1 MSLVAL
7 TDVVKTFDG
16 VRAVDGVSFDID
28 RGEVVGFLGPNGAGK
43 TTTMRLL
50 TQYLESDSGSI
61 VIDGRSI
68 EDHPAE
74 FRRRIGYL
82 PETNPLYRDMLAGEY
97 ISFMG
102 RLRGMSTDEIR
113 RRTDDVVDQ
122 TGIEAVYYR
131 PIDQLSKG
139 YRQRVGLAQAI
150 LSEPEILVLDEPT
163 EGLDPNQRVEIRSL
177 ITHLGQDRTVLLS
190 THVMQEVRRTC
201 SRVVIINRGRIVAD
215 GEVDEL
221 VEAARGGSK
230 VSVEIE
236 ADAAETRSALEGL
249 DLVRSVD
256 SDDSGR
262 PPRHRFTVH
271 ADGDPRRDI
280 FELAAARGWSLW
292 DLHLERASLEDL
304 FRELTIEPLAG
315 SLDAEPSS
323 PDGPDAAEGEVGE

>member
-7 TDVVKTFDG
+7 SDVVKTFDE

-61 VIDGRSI
+61 VIDGQSI

-102 RLRGMSTDEIR
+102 RLRGMSVVEIR
-113 RRTDDVVDQ
+113 RRTDDVVSQ
-122 TGIEAVYYR
+122 TGIENVYYR

-201 SRVVIINRGRIVAD
+201 SRVVIINRGKIVAD

-221 VEAARGGSK
+221 VDAAQGGSR

-236 ADAAETRSALEGL
+236 ADVTEASAALNALPSVRTVVPSDMAEGTRARL
-249 DLVRSVD
+249 DVR
-256 SDDSGR
+256 
-262 PPRHRFTVH
+262 
-271 ADGDPRRDI
+271 AEGDPRRDI
-280 FELAAARGWSLW
+280 FELAAGRGWPLW
-292 DLHLERASLEDL
+292 ELHLERASLEEL
-304 FRELTIEPLAG
+304 FRELTISIAPADGEAT
-315 SLDAEPSS
+315 ESS
-323 PDGPDAAEGEVGE
+323 TGTTVPDEEVGE